1 MTEPNNTRNTTQKV
15 LRIITTVFW
24 GVPAVYVLV
33 AEIFMIVRGLMGTLP
48 FEYPIEVMLPNF
60 VFLAGAVLLILA
72 VIAQWGKNKTRKV
85 LGNVLFLIISILLV
99 PILMLGAAFAGAGG
113 TFIVLLYPIAGLV
126 LAILSLRFN

>member
-1 MTEPNNTRNTTQKV
+1 MTEPNNTRNTTQTV

-60 VFLAGAVLLILA
+60 VFLAGAMLLILA

-113 TFIVLLYPIAGLV
+113 TFIVLLYP
-126 LAILSLRFN
+126 